1 MADPGLWGLFISS
14 FISST
19 LMPGGSEV
27 LLGYL
32 LMQPEYQ
39 PQVLLLI
46 ASVGN
51 SLGGIVTFIMGWW
64 VAIRWPLPQPEKK
77 NQQRALSIIQR
88 FGPAALFFSWLPVL
102 GDPLCFVAGWLRCH
116 LLLSLTLIAL
126 GKTLRYFLIVFAF
139 N

>member
-1 MADPGLWGLFISS
+1 MADPGVWGLFISS

-64 VAIRWPLPQPEKK
+64 IAIRWPLLQPEKK
-77 NQQRALSIIQR
+77 NQQRALSII
-88 FGPAALFFSWLPVL
+88 
-102 GDPLCFVAGWLRCH
+102 
-116 LLLSLTLIAL
+116 
-126 GKTLRYFLIVFAF
+126 
-139 N
+139 